1 MGIQEE
7 HEVIRRCRF
16 VALPQVLFI
25 VALIPFL
32 SALQDRL
39 LFGCHVLALVLLTC
53 GVALALSTSFHMSM
67 LGLLPFESATLV
79 FTAAASIDEMSAGS
93 GLFVYSLVGAAVSH
107 GVTNFSIG
115 LKNTGDIFLAELGVA
130 VIATI
135 IAAQLGLSFSLPP
148 SVPHHWTLQFNLV
161 LAEFVC
167 CLPCAIQ
174 AMCLHLGLATAEMEA
189 VLRSFG
195 MRLPVLEDTVEL
207 HHAGVPL
214 SPTRTLNTDDV
225 NRLMQWSTG
234 GVSFPAVQMQSDD
247 GCLEKE
253 GLLLLPVQSRGY
265 GQGSKERLSKQTLE
279 QFGGRLPILPE
290 QSESAGEITDDD
302 FLSPPFKKGSLT
314 GLAEHGRKVSS
325 STAEPDDL
333 ELANGSDSDF

>member
-25 VALIPFL
+25 VAVIPFL

-39 LFGCHVLALVLLTC
+39 LVACHVLALVLLTC
-53 GVALALSTSFHMSM
+53 GVALALSTSVHMSM

-79 FTAAASIDEMSAGS
+79 FTAAASIEEMSAGS

-107 GVTNFSIG
+107 AITNFSIG

-148 SVPHHWTLQFNLV
+148 LVTHNWTLQSNLV

-167 CLPCAIQ
+167 CLPCALQ
-174 AMCLHLGLATAEMEA
+174 AMCLHLGLTTAEMDA

-195 MRLPVLEDTVEL
+195 MWLPVLEETVEL
-207 HHAGVPL
+207 HQAGDPL
-214 SPTRTLNTDDV
+214 SPTRTLNSDDV
-225 NRLMQWSTG
+225 KRLMQWSTG
-234 GVSFPAVQMQSDD
+234 GAAFPAVQMLSDD
-247 GCLEKE
+247 GCLGQD
-253 GLLLLPVQSRGY
+253 GLLLLPVQSRGH
-265 GQGSKERLSKQTLE
+265 GQGSKERVSKQTLE
-279 QFGGRLPILPE
+279 PVGGRLPILPE
-290 QSESAGEITDDD
+290 QTESPGEITDDD
-302 FLSPPFKKGSLT
+302 FLSPLFKKASLT

-333 ELANGSDSDF
+333 ELATGSDSDF